1 MRKGKIPPNNRVVI
15 IMPDKIVPC
24 VGAVILDDEERVLLV
39 KHVPEKGG
47 FWAGKYIC
55 PGGRLEFGEALE
67 AGARREVFEETG
79 LEIDILRWLP
89 PMERIIRTSEGQIED
104 HILYLDVVARVRSGT
119 FVPQSDVGEGQWVKI
134 EKLPDMLDEIHE
146 DTATLLRQA
155 GMLP

>member
-1 MRKGKIPPNNRVVI
+1 MSGR
-15 IMPDKIVPC
+15 IVPC
-24 VGAVILDDEERVLLV
+24 VGAVILDDAGKVLLV

-55 PGGRLEFGEALE
+55 PGGRLEYGELLE
-67 AGARREVFEETG
+67 AGVRREVLEETG

-89 PMERIIRTSEGQIED
+89 PMERIILTPEGIIED
-104 HILYLDVVARVRSGT
+104 HVLYLDAVARVRSGT
-119 FVPQSDVGEGQWVKI
+119 FVPQSDVGEGRWVDIK
-134 EKLPDMLDEIHE
+134 KLPELLEEIHE

>member
-1 MRKGKIPPNNRVVI
+1 LIFMSSQ
-15 IMPDKIVPC
+15 IVPC
-24 VGAVILDDEERVLLV
+24 VGAAIIDEAERVLLV

-55 PGGRLEFGEALE
+55 PGGRLEFGEPLE
-67 AGARREVFEETG
+67 AGVRREVLEETG

-89 PMERIIRTSEGQIED
+89 PMERIIRTPEGTIED
-104 HILYLDVVARVRSGT
+104 HVLYLDVVARVRSGT
-119 FVPQSDVGEGQWVKI
+119 FVPQSDVGEGQWVAI
-134 EKLPDMLDEIHE
+134 EKLPELLDEIHE